1 MVVNWSIQQSGRKQ
15 TNEVT
20 FFNRMSSD
28 VEVYKARYARKGRE
42 KSRGKSRKRRGEKI
56 RLKLRENCKFG

>member
-1 MVVNWSIQQSGRKQ
+1 MVVNWSIQQSGGKQ

-42 KSRGKSRKRRGEKI
+42 KSREKI

>member
-1 MVVNWSIQQSGRKQ
+1 MVINWSIQQSGGKQ

-42 KSRGKSRKRRGEKI
+42 KSREKSR
-56 RLKLRENCKFG
+56 

>member
-20 FFNRMSSD
+20 FFSRMSSD

-42 KSRGKSRKRRGEKI
+42 KSRGKSREKLKR
-56 RLKLRENCKFG
+56 KL

>member
-42 KSRGKSRKRRGEKI
+42 KSRKRRGEKI